1 MTEEVKLVYEGENR
15 VKSRK
20 GVIFTTLTKTQIPK
34 VFTSLPHHRHNH
46 HYSLEQFLL
55 VLTSGS
61 KWSQI
66 TK

>member
-1 MTEEVKLVYEGENR
+1 MIEEVKLVYEGENS

-20 GVIFTTLTKTQIPK
+20 GVIFTTQTKTQIPK
-34 VFTSLPHHRHNH
+34 VLTSLPHHRQNH
-46 HYSLEQFLL
+46 HYSLVQLLL

>member
-1 MTEEVKLVYEGENR
+1 MIEEVKLVYEGENS

-20 GVIFTTLTKTQIPK
+20 GVIFTTQTKTQIPK
-34 VFTSLPHHRHNH
+34 VLTSLPHHRQNH
-46 HYSLEQFLL
+46 YYSLEQLLL

>member
-1 MTEEVKLVYEGENR
+1 MIEEVKLVYEGENS
-15 VKSRK
+15 VKSGK
-20 GVIFTTLTKTQIPK
+20 GVIFATQTKTQIPK